1 MPATTGGDTDA
12 MAGALI
18 ERIGT
23 EFDRRLDA
31 RLAALELTGRMPAGA
46 PPGLPAD
53 AVPVAGQRPRPPV
66 GLNRLPRR
74 PLWFGIVIGSVVTGT
89 AAVVVG
95 VAISDWA
102 NTNHGGS
109 ESHVYVN
116 AAGDI
121 LAGLAGAWALL
132 LVAYIAHALGGPA
145 RARRPVTLTAGPP
158 ECSVT

>member
-1 MPATTGGDTDA
+1 MPATTGGDAGA
-12 MAGALI
+12 MAGALV
-18 ERIGT
+18 ERIGA

-31 RLAALELTGRMPAGA
+31 RLAVLELTGRMPAAA

-53 AVPVAGQRPRPPV
+53 AVPGAGQRPRPPA

-109 ESHVYVN
+109 ESYVYVTASRAGRT
-116 AAGDI
+116 AAP
-121 LAGLAGAWALL
+121 GA
-132 LVAYIAHALGGPA
+132 
-145 RARRPVTLTAGPP
+145 
-158 ECSVT
+158 

>member
-1 MPATTGGDTDA
+1 MAATTGGDADA

-53 AVPVAGQRPRPPV
+53 AVPGAGRRPRPPA
-66 GLNRLPRR
+66 GLNRFSRR

-109 ESHVYVN
+109 ESYVYVN

-132 LVAYIAHALGGPA
+132 LVAYIAHALGGHA
-145 RARRPVTLTAGPP
+145 RDRRRSP
-158 ECSVT
+158 